1 MAPTQ
6 KKRMATR
13 TIGRRPKMFDKDAK
27 LGWKTASVLDIH
39 LQQFDD
45 DCLPV
50 EDSRND
56 VPLQKAS
63 IAVPFK
69 ALAIVF
75 I

>member
-1 MAPTQ
+1 
-6 KKRMATR
+6 
-13 TIGRRPKMFDKDAK
+13 MFDKDAK